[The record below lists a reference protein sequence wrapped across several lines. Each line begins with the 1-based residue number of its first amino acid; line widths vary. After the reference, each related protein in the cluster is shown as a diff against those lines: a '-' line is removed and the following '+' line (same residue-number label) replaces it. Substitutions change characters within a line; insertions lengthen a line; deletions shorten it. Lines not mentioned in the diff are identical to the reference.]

1 MNVEHVVQSTPCLI
15 MLSVL
20 LRPYFLFLESVR
32 RKIRRKV
39 KWRSLNKVKPPRT
52 SPARRA
58 AAKAQVALKVTAA
71 RVKVAAMTVAVR
83 RSLEPT
89 AVALVTTSLDDSK
102 LIQYNTCLCNG
113 VELTACSHQND
124 INRREWPGFRQFSS
138 NVQCLYFRGENSLS
152 FSSEMRPRF

>member
-1 MNVEHVVQSTPCLI
+1 

-52 SPARRA
+52 SLGRRA
-58 AAKAQVALKVTAA
+58 AAKAEVALKVTAV

-83 RSLEPT
+83 RSLDPT
-89 AVALVTTSLDDSK
+89 AVALVMTSQDDSE
-102 LIQYNTCLCNG
+102 LIQYLF
-113 VELTACSHQND
+113 V
-124 INRREWPGFRQFSS
+124 
-138 NVQCLYFRGENSLS
+138 
-152 FSSEMRPRF
+152 

>member
-1 MNVEHVVQSTPCLI
+1 M
-15 MLSVL
+15 
-20 LRPYFLFLESVR
+20 
-32 RKIRRKV
+32 

-102 LIQYNTCLCNG
+102 LIQYLF
-113 VELTACSHQND
+113 VMA
-124 INRREWPGFRQFSS
+124 
-138 NVQCLYFRGENSLS
+138 
-152 FSSEMRPRF
+152 